1 MPVPPPKPTTEHRD
15 RIRDHE
21 VAQIMRALRAE
32 GPQSS
37 DELATLV
44 GARFWEP
51 GRFERAVLDAISGGQ
66 VIQLNDGRYSIV

>member
-1 MPVPPPKPTTEHRD
+1 MPMPPPKPSTEHRD

-21 VAQIMRALRAE
+21 VAQILRALRAE
-32 GPQSS
+32 GPQSF

-51 GRFERAVLDAISGGQ
+51 GRFERAVLDAVSGGQ
-66 VIQLNDGRYSIV
+66 VIQRGDGRYNIV